1 MTWDNNNYL
10 PNSIKL
16 IELMRSFYIQ
26 NIANEQSLNVIQCVI
41 LFMMTKRV
49 KLN

>member
-1 MTWDNNNYL
+1 MTWDDNNYL

-16 IELMRSFYIQ
+16 IELMRF
-26 NIANEQSLNVIQCVI
+26 NKNTANEQSLSVIECVI
-41 LFMMTKRV
+41 LLMTTKRV